1 MKMLDL
7 FAGLEGW
14 SEPWREAGHEVFS
27 VDYDPSFDVDL
38 HADIFELKPWDLPW
52 VPDVVLASPP
62 CETFSVASI
71 GHHWT
76 GGHRVYEPKTEEARK
91 GKELVAAT
99 WTLIAGLLALGAQHY
114 VIENPRGVLRKLGII
129 PHDPVTVW
137 YCHYG
142 EDRGKPTDL
151 WHNIGQWTAS
161 PVCHNQRPEHPE
173 DCCCRDHVGA
183 RRGARTGT
191 QGIQTYADR
200 SKIPYALS
208 KEIMNTLTSVPQEK
222 RFRIDYRQGIIG
234 GSK

>member
-14 SEPWREAGHEVFS
+14 SEPWRAAGHEVFS
-27 VDYDPSFDVDL
+27 VDYDPAFDVDL
-38 HADIFELKPWDLPW
+38 HADIFDLKVSDLPW

-76 GGHRVYEPKTEEARK
+76 GGHRVYEPKTEEARN
-91 GKELVAAT
+91 GKRLVAAT
-99 WTLIAGLLALGAQHY
+99 WTLIQDLMEMGTEYY
-114 VIENPRGVLRKLGII
+114 VIENPRGVLRKLGIL
-129 PHDPVTVW
+129 PENPTTVW

-151 WHNIGQWTAS
+151 WNNLQGQWTPS
-161 PVCHNQRPEHPE
+161 PVCHNQRPEHPA

-191 QGIQTYADR
+191 QGIGTYADR
-200 SKIPYALS
+200 SKIPYDLSESIMTAL
-208 KEIMNTLTSVPQEK
+208 EWAGP
-222 RFRIDYRQGIIG
+222 IDYRKHPHG
-234 GSK
+234 GTK